1 MDPLQVIIW
10 ICVAVF
16 ALTALLSLLN
26 LTGIYR
32 LPDPKH
38 GETLFKVLVVG

>member
-26 LTGIYR
+26 LTGGLGDI
-32 LPDPKH
+32 L
-38 GETLFKVLVVG
+38 